1 MCPKELKSRSRRNNN
16 TFIFIVPL
24 FKIAKTWKFRN
35 LFVVMLPKGHL
46 LDFTLQDVW
55 HQVRDHTIVVI

>member
-24 FKIAKTWKFRN
+24 FKIAKIWKFRN
-35 LFVVMLPKGHL
+35 LFVVMLPKDHL
-46 LDFTLQDVW
+46 LDFALQDVW
-55 HQVRDHTIVVI
+55 L